1 MDPEISSKTQTREG
15 ELLDHSYDGIQ
26 EFDNPMP
33 RWWVWIFWGTFWF
46 SLAYL
51 FHYTVGNGVGVNAT
65 HEAEVLEAK
74 AEQAKNALTQQVSEE
89 ALAQTLAD
97 AGSVSA
103 GRAVFI
109 GKCAACHAEGGQG
122 LSGPNLTDAAWVH
135 GKGTLLDIYGVVAE
149 GVAAKGMPA
158 WAKQLSPA
166 ELRQVVAFVGSIR
179 GSNVPGKPPEGIPT
193 E

>member
-1 MDPEISSKTQTREG
+1 MDPEISAKTQTREG
-15 ELLDHSYDGIQ
+15 EVLDHSYDGIQ

-51 FHYTVGNGVGVNAT
+51 FHYSVGNGVGVNAS

-89 ALAQTLAD
+89 SLGQTLAD
-97 AGSVSA
+97 ATSVAA
-103 GRAVFI
+103 GQTVFV
-109 GKCAACHAEGGQG
+109 GKCAACHGDRGQG
-122 LSGPNLTDAAWVH
+122 LIGPNLTDSSWVH
-135 GKGTLLDIYGVVAE
+135 GRGALLDLYAVVAE

-158 WAKQLSPA
+158 WEKQLSPA
-166 ELRQVVAFVGSIR
+166 ELRQVVAYVGSLR
-179 GSNVPGKPPEGIPT
+179 GTNVPGKAPEGT
-193 E
+193 VVE